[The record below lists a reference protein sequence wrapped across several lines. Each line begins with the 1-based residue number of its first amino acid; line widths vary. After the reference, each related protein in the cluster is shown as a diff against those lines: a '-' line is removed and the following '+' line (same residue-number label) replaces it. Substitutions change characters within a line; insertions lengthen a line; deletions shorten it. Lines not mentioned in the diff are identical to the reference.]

1 MAVKSKTL
9 VIVYNLKQQIECLVT
24 SCEVIFQ
31 NIRCLTRTSLNS
43 EHLQQTEFYA
53 ASQFKHFF
61 RLFSNCE
68 QNNPPIVK
76 LK

>member
-31 NIRCLTRTSLNS
+31 NIRCLTRTSLNF
-43 EHLQQTEFYA
+43 EHLQTQFYA
-53 ASQFKHFF
+53 ASHVELFF
-61 RLFSNCE
+61 TE
-68 QNNPPIVK
+68 QPTPFDDCK
-76 LK
+76 LT